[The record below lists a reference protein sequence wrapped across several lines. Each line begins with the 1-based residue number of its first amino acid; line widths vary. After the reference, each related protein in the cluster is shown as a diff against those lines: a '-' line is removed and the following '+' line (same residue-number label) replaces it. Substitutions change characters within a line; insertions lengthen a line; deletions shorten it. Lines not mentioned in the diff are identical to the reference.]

1 MTILQELCEELC
13 VEPDVFMR
21 FSATAPHR
29 YKVYDISKRNGKGTR
44 TIAHPS
50 KELKNVQRRL
60 LEMLRELLPISR
72 AAMAYQKGIGIK
84 ENAKVHVQSRYL
96 LKMDFNNFFPSI
108 TPDLLFDVLS
118 RRNINFTNDD
128 VRLLRGLL
136 FWKPVRKGGLVLSIG
151 APTSPL
157 VSNSLLCGFDEKIS
171 EECVENSVFYTRYAD
186 DLTFSTNEKG
196 GLFKFPELIQG
207 VLNDEFLGKIT
218 INHEKTVYSS
228 KAHNRHVTG
237 ITLTNDSLLSIGR
250 ERKRN
255 ISAAVHHY
263 LKGSLKEEEIA
274 SLQGKVS
281 FARHI
286 EPDFFERLEK
296 KYGKNAIS
304 KLMSHKN
311 AGC

>member
-1 MTILQELCEELC
+1 MNILQDLCEELC
-13 VEPDVFMR
+13 VEPDVLMR

-29 YKVYDISKRNGKGTR
+29 YKVYKIAKRNGKGTR

-50 KELKNVQRRL
+50 KELKNVQWCL
-60 LEMLRELLPISR
+60 LDMLKKLLPISR
-72 AAMAYQKGIGIK
+72 SAMAYQKGIGIK
-84 ENAKVHVQSRYL
+84 DNAKVHVQSRYL
-96 LKMDFNNFFPSI
+96 LKMDFSNFFPSI

-118 RRNINFTNDD
+118 RKNIKFTNDEA
-128 VRLLRGLL
+128 RLLRGLL
-136 FWKPVRKGGLVLSIG
+136 FWKPVRNGGLILSIG

-157 VSNSLLCGFDEKIS
+157 VSNSLLCRFDEKIHGV
-171 EECVENSVFYTRYAD
+171 CVKNNVFYTRYAD

-196 GLFKFPELIQG
+196 VLFEFPELVQG
-207 VLNDEFLGKIT
+207 VLASELSGNIT
-218 INHEKTVYSS
+218 INHEKTVFSS

-263 LKGSLKEEEIA
+263 LTGRLTEEQIA
-274 SLQGKVS
+274 SLQGKIS

-286 EPDFFERLEK
+286 EPSFIARLEK

-304 KLMSHKN
+304 KLMSHRN
-311 AGC
+311 AEC